1 MSNLY
6 REPSIDASYQVSYH
20 FFFIEICTFV
30 SWIHEVP
37 VPYPGIVNISKANI
51 YKDVS
56 IC

>member
-1 MSNLY
+1 VYDLKN
-6 REPSIDASYQVSYH
+6 SIGGVIGV
-20 FFFIEICTFV
+20 FFLVCVIFIEICTFV

-37 VPYPGIVNISKANI
+37 VPYSGLVNISKAHI